1 MDDTAPIIRGD
12 DIDNNE
18 LGDKYEDKYQ
28 DTISKNMED
37 DTIKDYRRRIIRIT
51 NYWEAHSPVYYST
64 GVITVP
70 EAEYDDRNKFYY
82 NGRYIKDIVY
92 AGLNVKFFVI
102 FLMDNKSLKDGK
114 LKSLM
119 DTSNY
124 KDAIMWD
131 ARVIGENCLLASMRL
146 LLNT

>member
-1 MDDTAPIIRGD
+1 MYFFTG
-12 DIDNNE
+12 
-18 LGDKYEDKYQ
+18 
-28 DTISKNMED
+28 
-37 DTIKDYRRRIIRIT
+37 IRI
-51 NYWEAHSPVYYST
+51 
-64 GVITVP
+64 VP
-70 EAEYDDRNKFYY
+70 EPEYDDINKLYY
-82 NGRYIKDIVY
+82 NGRCKKYVFY
-92 AGLNVKFFVI
+92 AGLNVKFFVKC
-102 FLMDNKSLKDGK
+102 LMDNKSLKDGK